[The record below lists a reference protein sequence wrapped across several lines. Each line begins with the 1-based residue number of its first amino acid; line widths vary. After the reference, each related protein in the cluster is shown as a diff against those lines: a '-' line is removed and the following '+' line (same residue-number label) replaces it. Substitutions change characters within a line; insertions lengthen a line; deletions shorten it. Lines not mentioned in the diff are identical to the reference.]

1 MTRMGLPRF
10 FELERIGGRRRAVVE
25 SGGAVVAV
33 CSWLGPRDA
42 GVDIEDAAGAEAA
55 RIRGGAMAVRTYHA
69 ALASGEAVRVFGA
82 APRITVE
89 SDRHAAT
96 EVLVADAGDG
106 SRTLTWSRDGA
117 IDAVLRLLPAAG
129 AEPWAFETPGWEE
142 PIPVLAVLCAVE
154 ALLREEEGAAD
165 QPAR

>member
-42 GVDIEDAAGAEAA
+42 GVDIEDAAGAVAA
-55 RIRGGAMAVRTYHA
+55 RIRGGAMPVRTYHA
-69 ALASGEAVRVFGA
+69 ALASGESVRVFGE

-89 SDRHAAT
+89 SDRHSAT
-96 EVLVADAGDG
+96 EVLVADAPDG
-106 SRTLTWSRDGA
+106 RRTLTWSRDGA
-117 IDAVLRLLPAAG
+117 IAGVLGLFPAAG
-129 AEPWAFETPGWEE
+129 SEPWAFEIPCWEE
-142 PIPVLAVLCAVE
+142 PLGALAILFAAE
-154 ALLREEEGAAD
+154 RLLREAEAARD